1 MPIGYFHIPKTA
13 GLYLTQRVNLALRL
27 PDITFHEVIDF
38 KYVSVKS
45 IEDLKNEVQDQFLI
59 YGQWSYNDEIM
70 KAYPFYGGHLSK
82 FDLVTLNRD
91 FRFTNF
97 VDPWRRAFSLF
108 NYSLNQSITPMNDI
122 EVQFEQWLLV
132 NFKDSIFR
140 QYYSLR
146 LSESH
151 DFSVT
156 AFNEE
161 FTSFFDTIYLCE
173 PDEVIQSL
181 QARDDLPLK
190 ALTRGPKVNEAAGV
204 NHFKF
209 FESPA
214 ERLYEIFC
222 ESLQPEIELIEF
234 IKKFSNNGESSLKT
248 MYTSSE
254 FELLYNQCR
263 SK

>member
-1 MPIGYFHIPKTA
+1 MTIGYLHIPKTA
-13 GLYLTQRVNLALRL
+13 GMYLTERINLALRL
-27 PDITFHEVIDF
+27 PNITFHEVIDF
-38 KYVSVKS
+38 KDVSVKS
-45 IEDLKNEVQDQFLI
+45 IEELKNIVQDQFLI
-59 YGQWSYNDEIM
+59 HGQWSYNDHIM
-70 KAYPFYGGHLSK
+70 RAYPFYGGHLSK
-82 FDLVTLNRD
+82 FDLATLNRN

-108 NYSLNQSITPMNDI
+108 NYSLNQSITPMHDI

-140 QYYSLR
+140 QYYGLN
-146 LSESH
+146 LGQSH

-156 AFNEE
+156 DFNEE
-161 FTSFFDTIYLCE
+161 FTSFFDSIYLCE
-173 PDEVIQSL
+173 PDEVIQRL

-190 ALTRGPKVNEAAGV
+190 ALTSGPKVNEASGV
-204 NHFKF
+204 NYFKF
-209 FESPA
+209 LESPA

-234 IKKFSNNGESSLKT
+234 IKKFSNNDESSLKT

-254 FELLYNQCR
+254 FELLYNQYR
-263 SK
+263 SR